1 MGLVENLAEPSSVR
15 RQRRPE
21 PLLCELHAHTTW
33 SDGELSLPEL
43 ADLYGR
49 NGFDVLCVTDHVYR
63 DGRHIDAEIYP
74 RYLEAIHAEARRAK
88 ATYDLLLIPGLE
100 LTYDDPD
107 PARTAH
113 VVAVGL
119 ETFVSLD
126 DGLEQALRAARA
138 AGAALIAA
146 HPYPLELCKNSPR
159 PTGRLS
165 ADWETLGPLVD
176 RIELFNRNELFPWV
190 SGAGVPPVATG
201 DFHQPDHLAT
211 WKTLL
216 PCAKDERAVVEYLR
230 SARPGY
236 LTRFDAA
243 EADSLAA

>member
-1 MGLVENLAEPSSVR
+1 
-15 RQRRPE
+15 
-21 PLLCELHAHTTW
+21 LLCELHAHTTW
-33 SDGELSLPEL
+33 SDGQLSLAEL
-43 ADLYGR
+43 VDLYGR

-63 DGRHIDAEIYP
+63 DGRHIDAERHP
-74 RYLEAIHAEARRAK
+74 RYLEAIRAEAERAK
-88 ATYDLLLIPGLE
+88 AMYDLLVIPGLE

-119 ETFVSLD
+119 ETFVSLEN
-126 DGLEQALRAARA
+126 GLDEALRAARA

-146 HPYPLELCKNSPR
+146 HPYPLEVCKGSPR
-159 PTGRLS
+159 PTGRIS
-165 ADWETLGPLVD
+165 ADWETLKPLVD
-176 RIELFNRNELFPWV
+176 RIELFNRNELFAWV

-201 DFHQPDHLAT
+201 DFHQPEHLET

-216 PCAKDERAVVEYLR
+216 PCAKSQRDVVEFLR

-236 LTRFDAA
+236 LTRVEAA
-243 EADSLAA
+243 EPEPDSLAA